1 MHLNKR
7 GVALLQVL
15 IVAAVLAGFSAMVLR
30 VVMSR
35 TLLARQNRRT
45 VTAQMLIENC
55 MAEVNYKLASQTP
68 SAKDLNFPNNEDGN
82 KFAEVLLPN
91 CCIQV
96 GSDSSACAG
105 DADTYVCDS
114 GNSGFGVKALFHS
127 VPDGEGKTHC
137 EIEYLIA
144 DADNL

>member
-55 MAEVNYKLASQTP
+55 MAEVNYKLASETP
-68 SAKDLNFPNNEDGN
+68 SVANNSEFPNVDNN
-82 KFAEVLLPN
+82 FAEVLLPQ
-91 CCIQV
+91 CCIPE
-96 GSDSSACAG
+96 GDLCPNKYYCASTNG
-105 DADTYVCDS
+105 VT
-114 GNSGFGVKALFHS
+114 VKATFLPVS
-127 VPDGEGKTHC
+127 DQATGKTHC